1 MALNVSYTISNTD
14 EKILL
19 NNILDIQEW
28 VDGAIAG
35 KINQCWSRLEQEW
48 TPKLMDDSNV
58 ESIPANKDLYVEMI
72 TSRSDYKDRLQRPE
86 EEF

>member
-1 MALNVSYTISNTD
+1 MALNINFTINDTD

-19 NNILDIQEW
+19 NDLLDIQEW
-28 VDGAIAG
+28 VDGAVTG

-48 TPKLMDDSNV
+48 TQKLMDDSNV

-72 TSRSDYKDRLQRPE
+72 TSRSDYQNRSQRPKG
-86 EEF
+86 EF